1 MGAIAGTERS
11 PRLDASGGLL
21 FGGGPEGDAA
31 RGAALR
37 QLSRPFG
44 WLAWV
49 AVVAF
54 IGDCVRIAYFT
65 PIEASQGPAQKIFY
79 IHVPAAI
86 TALYLA
92 FALMAVASVL
102 YLWLRDPKL
111 DRVAECAA
119 EVGLAFTT
127 IVLVT
132 GPLWAKPVWGTWWSG
147 DARLTSTLFL
157 WLIILAYLILR
168 QAVEDRAQR
177 ARYSAVLAILAGL
190 LIPFIHL
197 SVYLFRT
204 LHPQPIVLK
213 PSAPSLPSEMLTTL
227 MISFATFVLLF
238 VALLRARYRLA
249 TIADLVEDGAS
260 SGRAD

>member
-1 MGAIAGTERS
+1 MGADSFLTGRG
-11 PRLDASGGLL
+11 DA
-21 FGGGPEGDAA
+21 DAA
-31 RGAALR
+31 RADTGVISRQAALS
-37 QLSRPFG
+37 QLAHPLGALF
-44 WLAWV
+44 WLAV
-49 AVVAF
+49 AAIVATL
-54 IGDCVRIAYFT
+54 VRIAFFT
-65 PIEASQGPAQKIFY
+65 PTEASQGLAQKIFY
-79 IHVPAAI
+79 VHVPAAV

-92 FALMAVASVL
+92 FALMAVTSVL

-111 DRVAECAA
+111 DRVAASAA
-119 EVGLAFTT
+119 EVGLAFATV
-127 IVLVT
+127 VLVT
-132 GPLWAKPVWGTWWSG
+132 GPIWAKPVWGTWWSG

-213 PSAPSLPSEMLTTL
+213 PSAPSLPPEMLTTL
-227 MISFATFVLLF
+227 LISFASFALLF

-249 TIADLVEDGAS
+249 AMTDLVDGGVYAN
-260 SGRAD
+260 GAN